1 MVPGMDG
8 PMQGGPMP
16 GEFGPMHPN
25 GEPPFLQQ
33 GDLMSQRSSPEYHAP
48 SEYFC
53 MYNIAL

>member
-16 GEFGPMHPN
+16 GEFGPMNPN

-33 GDLMSQRSSPEYHAP
+33 GDLMSQRSSPEYHTP

-53 MYNIAL
+53 IYVP